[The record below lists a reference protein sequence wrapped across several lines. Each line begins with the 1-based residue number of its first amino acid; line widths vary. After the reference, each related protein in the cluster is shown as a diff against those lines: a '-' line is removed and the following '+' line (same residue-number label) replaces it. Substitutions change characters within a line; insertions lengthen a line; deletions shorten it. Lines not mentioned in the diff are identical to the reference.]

1 MKTYAF
7 NNESFDTWL
16 NEKTLEIISKDLNEP
31 ISNRDCLV
39 LILKSQLQSFENIS
53 NTLLNL
59 KTE

>member
-7 NNESFDTWL
+7 NNEDFDTWL
-16 NEKTLEIISKDLNEP
+16 NEKTLEIISKDLNGP